1 MKVDT
6 SLEATSLEAT
16 AAENKLVESL
26 LTSLI
31 GKDDVASK
39 SRAFLEANSE
49 SEVCQKLLKMR
60 NR

>member
-6 SLEATSLEAT
+6 SSEATSV
-16 AAENKLVESL
+16 ENKLFESL

-39 SRAFLEANSE
+39 SREFLEANSE
-49 SEVCQKLLKMR
+49 SEVCQRLLKMR

>member
-1 MKVDT
+1 MKGDT
-6 SLEATSLEAT
+6 SLEATAV
-16 AAENKLVESL
+16 ENNLVESL

-31 GKDDVASK
+31 GKDDVASN

-49 SEVCQKLLKMR
+49 SEVCQRLLKMR